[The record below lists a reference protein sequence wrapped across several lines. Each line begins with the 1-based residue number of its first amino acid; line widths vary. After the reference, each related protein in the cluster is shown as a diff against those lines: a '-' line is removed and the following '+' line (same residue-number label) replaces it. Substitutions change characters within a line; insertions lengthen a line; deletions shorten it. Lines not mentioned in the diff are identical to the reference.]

1 MEESESGAYRANYE
15 HCFEKDVRYWLA
27 GTHVMP
33 CSFVNEAYFSEGD
46 PDYATGMVLYRLSG
60 SKSGDKK
67 LFRALEYTVSE
78 ETEDEG
84 TDIVITYSS
93 TVTMATCHSGFREAG
108 NYFYGIEEIR
118 LLMYVFS
125 GIFGV
130 ISILLLVNLFTTD
143 LEDRKKEIGILRG
156 QGAGRA
162 AVMKIAFTEGLATA
176 LIILVAALFFTEA
189 ACIAFNVIYGF
200 GQYGIRLLSFLLL
213 AAMCVAVR
221 TLATLLPV
229 SVTMRHSPADIVR
242 NV

>member
-33 CSFVNEAYFSEGD
+33 CSFVNEAYFSEDGSE
-46 PDYATGMVLYRLSG
+46 YAARTVLYRLSG
-60 SKSGDKK
+60 SKGRDKK
-67 LFRALEYTVSE
+67 LFRALEDTASE
-78 ETEDEG
+78 TTEDEG
-84 TDIVITYSS
+84 TEIVITYSS
-93 TVTMATCHSGFREAG
+93 SVSMETCYSGFREAA

-162 AVMKIAFTEGLATA
+162 AVM
-176 LIILVAALFFTEA
+176 
-189 ACIAFNVIYGF
+189 
-200 GQYGIRLLSFLLL
+200 
-213 AAMCVAVR
+213 
-221 TLATLLPV
+221 
-229 SVTMRHSPADIVR
+229 
-242 NV
+242 